1 MNVLKRVDK
10 NLLRR
15 ILRASKS
22 TPIPALYFETGTVTV
37 QYIIKGKCLLYLHYL
52 LNQPENSL
60 LSKMFYDQVQKP
72 IKNYWFSVVKENLS
86 ELGLDR
92 YSPNDIKIMKKY
104 KFKNLVRSSY
114 QDVVFREL
122 KNKTKEKNLTKIKNI
137 KYDNFEMK
145 SYLLTNEITRM
156 LLVGF
161 NFG

>member
-15 ILRASKS
+15 ILGASKS
-22 TPIPALYFETGTVTV
+22 TPIPALYLETGTVPV

-72 IKNYWFSVVKENLS
+72 IKNDWFWVVKENLS
-86 ELGLDR
+86 ELGLDC
-92 YSPNDIKIMKKY
+92 YSLNDIKIMKKY
-104 KFKNLVRSSY
+104 KFKNLVRSSC
-114 QDVVFREL
+114 QDVAFREL
-122 KNKTKEKNLTKIKNI
+122 KNKTKEKNLIKIKNI

-145 SYLLTNEITRM
+145 RYLLTNEITHS
-156 LLVGF
+156 GPQ
-161 NFG
+161 GGGD